1 MKKYWNMP
9 IEEIKKELETD
20 DVYGLTQ
27 EQVNERLLKHGKN
40 ILREKERKSIFSL
53 FIEQF
58 KDYMVLILIVASII
72 SFFLGE
78 TTDASI
84 ILAIVILNALLGTV
98 QENKAEKSL
107 EALKKLSQPLAKV
120 IRDGKV
126 MEVEASSLVVGD
138 VVLIEAGNI
147 IPADGRLVEA
157 KNLKVDESILTG
169 ESVPVEKV
177 DTVIEKEDIPLGDRF
192 NLVYMG
198 TTVTYGRGKFIVTA
212 TGMDTEMG
220 KVASLIE
227 NERDVK
233 TPLQLKLEEL
243 GKYLGTAA
251 ILISG
256 IMFGVGVLQKRP
268 IFDMF
273 MTAVSLAVAAI
284 PEGLP
289 AIITITLALGVQK
302 MSKKNAIIRK
312 LPAVETLG
320 STSVICS
327 DKTGTLTQ
335 NKMTVVKFYV
345 NDRKV
350 NAQKDEVKQEDYFLL
365 KNAALCTDAFI
376 DEEGKGIGDPTE
388 VAIVAALNDL
398 VGLKKA
404 DIEKEFPRVAEIPFD
419 SDRKMMST
427 IHMVDKEGFRLIT
440 KGAPDNIIKR
450 CKYIL
455 KENKILPFDEIEK
468 NKLSSINEEMGGEAL
483 RVIAVAYK
491 DIKEIPENLS
501 SDEMEKDLIFIG
513 LIGMI
518 DPPRREAK
526 HSVEI
531 CKKAGIKPVMI
542 TGDHKITASAIARE
556 LGILEDND
564 EAVTGEDLDRISDD
578 ELAERIKRIS
588 VFARVSPEHKMR
600 IVKAWQKRGAV
611 VAMTGDGVN
620 DAPAL
625 KQADI
630 GVAMGITGTDVA
642 KEAADMVLTDD
653 NFATIVA
660 AVEEGR
666 TIFANIKKAIH
677 YLLSCNFGE
686 IVTLFIATILGMPM
700 PLKPVHIL
708 WVNLITDS
716 LPALALGFE
725 PPERDIMEKKPR
737 PKGESIFAGG
747 LAYRILFEGMLI
759 GLVTLIA
766 FVIGLKQ
773 NIETARTMAFAVL
786 TLSQLAQAL
795 NVRSDKS
802 IFKIGLFTNKY
813 MIFALIVAI
822 LLQVILIVTPLNAV
836 FGLKNINVYDWDIII
851 AMAILPLL
859 VMEVVKFFK
868 KAN

>member
-157 KNLKVDESILTG
+157 KNLKVDESVLTG

-251 ILISG
+251 LLISG

-335 NKMTVVKFYV
+335 NKMTVVKLYV

-350 NAQKDEVKQEDYFLL
+350 KAQKDEVKQEDYFLL

-376 DEEGKGIGDPTE
+376 DGEGKGIGDPTE

>member
-1 MKKYWNMP
+1 MKRYWNMDV
-9 IEEIKKELETD
+9 EEIKKELETD
-20 DVYGLTQ
+20 DKNGLTQ
-27 EQVNERLLKHGKN
+27 EQINNRLLKYGKN
-40 ILREKERKSIFSL
+40 LLKEKKKKSMFSL

-58 KDYMVLILIVASII
+58 KDFMVLILIIASIV
-72 SFFLGE
+72 SFSLGE
-78 TTDASI
+78 TIDASI
-84 ILAIVILNALLGTV
+84 ILFVVILNALLGII
-98 QENKAEKSL
+98 QENNAEKSL
-107 EALKKLSQPLAKV
+107 EALKKLSQPIAKV
-120 IRDGKV
+120 IRNGKV
-126 MEVEASSLVVGD
+126 IEVEASSLVIGD
-138 VVLIEAGNI
+138 IVLIEAGNI
-147 IPADGRLVEA
+147 IPADGRLVET
-157 KNLKVDESILTG
+157 KNLKVDESVLTG
-169 ESVPVEKV
+169 ESLPVDKV
-177 DTVIEKEDIPLGDRF
+177 DTVIENINIPLGDRL
-192 NLVYMG
+192 NLAYMG
-198 TTVTYGRGKFIVTA
+198 TTVTYGRGKFVVIA

-227 NERDVK
+227 SEKNVK

-243 GKYLGTAA
+243 SKYLGIAA
-251 ILISG
+251 ILISAT
-256 IMFGVGVLQKRP
+256 IFAIGVLQKRP
-268 IFDMF
+268 AFDMF
-273 MTAVSLAVAAI
+273 MTGVSLAVAAI

-302 MSKKNAIIRK
+302 MIKKNAIIRK

-335 NKMTVVKFYV
+335 NKMTVVKLYI
-345 NDRKV
+345 NNRKV
-350 NAQKDEVKQEDYFLL
+350 DIKEDEVKKEDYFLL

-388 VAIVAALNDL
+388 VAIVNLLNDV
-398 VGLKKA
+398 VGLKKT

-427 IHMVDKEGFRLIT
+427 IHIMDKEGFRLIT
-440 KGAPDNIIKR
+440 KGAPDNIFKR

-455 KENKILPFDEIEK
+455 KDNKMLPFEEIEK
-468 NKLSSINEEMGGEAL
+468 NKLNLINEEMGKEAL
-483 RVIAVAYK
+483 RVLAVAYK

-518 DPPRREAK
+518 DPPRMEAK
-526 HSVEI
+526 NSVEI

-542 TGDHKITASAIARE
+542 TGDHKITASVIAQK
-556 LGILEDND
+556 LEIFNNND
-564 EAVTGEDLDRISDD
+564 EAVTGEDLDKISDE
-578 ELAERIKRIS
+578 ELKERIKRIS
-588 VFARVSPEHKMR
+588 VFARVSPEHKLR
-600 IVKAWQKRGAV
+600 IVKAWQKNGAV

-653 NFATIVA
+653 NFATIVTA
-660 AVEEGR
+660 IKEGR
-666 TIFANIKKAIH
+666 TIFANIKKSIH
-677 YLLSCNFGE
+677 YLLSCNLGE
-686 IVTLFIATILGMPM
+686 IFVLFIATILGMPM

-725 PPERDIMEKKPR
+725 PPENDIMEKKPR
-737 PKGESIFAGG
+737 QKGESIFAGG
-747 LAYRILFEGMLI
+747 LAYRIPLEGMLI
-759 GLVTLIA
+759 GLTTLIA
-766 FVIGLKQ
+766 FIIGLKQ

-786 TLSQLAQAL
+786 TLSQLAQAI

-802 IFKIGLFTNKY
+802 IFRVGLFTNKY
-813 MIFALIVAI
+813 MIFAVIVAI
-822 LLQVILIVTPLNAV
+822 LLQVILIVTPLNII
-836 FGLKNINVYDWDIII
+836 FGLKNINFYDWDIII
-851 AMAILPLL
+851 AMSVTPLL

-868 KAN
+868 KK

>member
-1 MKKYWNMP
+1 MKRYWNMDV
-9 IEEIKKELETD
+9 EEIKKELETD
-20 DVYGLTQ
+20 DKNGLTQ
-27 EQVNERLLKHGKN
+27 HQANERLLKYGKN
-40 ILREKERKSIFSL
+40 ILKEKKRKSIFSL

-58 KDYMVLILIVASII
+58 QDYMVIILIIASII

-78 TTDASI
+78 TTDAVI
-84 ILAIVILNALLGTV
+84 ILAIVILNALLGTI
-98 QENKAEKSL
+98 QENNAEKSL

-126 MEVEASSLVVGD
+126 MEVEASSLVIGD
-138 VVLIEAGNI
+138 IVLIEAGNI
-147 IPADGRLVEA
+147 IPADGRLIEA
-157 KNLKVDESILTG
+157 KNLKVDEAILTG
-169 ESVPVEKV
+169 ESVPVDKV
-177 DTVIEKEDIPLGDRF
+177 DTVIENEDIPLGDRL

-198 TTVTYGRGKFIVTA
+198 TTVTYGRGKLIVIA

-220 KVASLIE
+220 KVAGLIE

-243 GKYLGTAA
+243 SKYLGTAA
-251 ILISG
+251 LLISAV
-256 IMFGVGVLQKRP
+256 IFAIGVLQKRP
-268 IFDMF
+268 AFDMF

-289 AIITITLALGVQK
+289 AIITVTLALGVQK
-302 MSKKNAIIRK
+302 MIKKNAIIRK

-335 NKMTVVKFYV
+335 NKMTVVKFYT

-350 NAQKDEVKQEDYFLL
+350 NADKDEVKQEDYFLF

-376 DEEGKGIGDPTE
+376 DETGKGIGDPTE
-388 VAIVAALNDL
+388 VALVAVLNDV

-404 DIEKEFPRVAEIPFD
+404 DIEKEFPRIAELPFD

-427 IHMVDKEGFRLIT
+427 IHAMDNGGFRLIT
-440 KGAPDNIIKR
+440 KGALDNIIQR
-450 CKYIL
+450 SKYIL
-455 KENKILPFDEIEK
+455 KDNKILPLDEIER
-468 NKLSSINEEMGGEAL
+468 NRLSFINEEMGKEAL

-491 DIKEIPENLS
+491 DIKEIPKNLS
-501 SDEMEKDLIFIG
+501 SNEMEKDLIFIG

-518 DPPRREAK
+518 DPPRLEAK

-564 EAVTGEDLDRISDD
+564 EAVTGKELDRISDE
-578 ELAERIKRIS
+578 ELKERIKRIP

-600 IVKAWQKRGAV
+600 IVKAWQKNGAV

-660 AVEEGR
+660 AIKEGR
-666 TIFANIKKAIH
+666 TIFTNIKKAIH
-677 YLLSCNFGE
+677 YLLTCNLGE
-686 IVTLFIATILGMPM
+686 IVVLFIATILGMPM
-700 PLKPVHIL
+700 PLKPIHIL

-725 PPERDIMEKKPR
+725 PAEKDIMEKKPR

-747 LAYRILFEGMLI
+747 LAYRIPLEGMLI

-766 FVIGLKQ
+766 FIIGLKQ

-802 IFKIGLFTNKY
+802 VFKIGLFTNKY
-813 MIFALIVAI
+813 MVFALIVSI
-822 LLQVILIVTPLNAV
+822 LLQVIVIVTPLNTI
-836 FGLKNINVYDWDIII
+836 FGLRNINIYDWDIII
-851 AMAILPLL
+851 AMSILPLL

-868 KAN
+868 NKR

>member
-1 MKKYWNMP
+1 MKRYWNMDV
-9 IEEIKKELETD
+9 EEIKKELETD
-20 DVYGLTQ
+20 DKNGLTQ
-27 EQVNERLLKHGKN
+27 EQANERLFKYGKN
-40 ILREKERKSIFSL
+40 VLKEKKKKSIFSL
-53 FIEQF
+53 FLEQF
-58 KDYMVLILIVASII
+58 KDYMVLILIIASII

-78 TTDASI
+78 TIDASI
-84 ILAIVILNALLGTV
+84 ILVVVILNALLGTI

-126 MEVEASSLVVGD
+126 MEVEASSLVIGD

-157 KNLKVDESILTG
+157 KNLKVDESVLTG
-169 ESVPVEKV
+169 ESVPVDKV
-177 DTVIEKEDIPLGDRF
+177 DTVIENENIPLGDRL

-198 TTVTYGRGKFIVTA
+198 TTVTYGRGKFIVIA

-220 KVASLIE
+220 KVAGLIE
-227 NERDVK
+227 NEMNVK

-243 GKYLGTAA
+243 SKYLGTAA
-251 ILISG
+251 LVISA
-256 IMFGVGVLQKRP
+256 IIFAIGVLQKRP
-268 IFDMF
+268 AFDMF

-289 AIITITLALGVQK
+289 AIITVTLALGVQK
-302 MSKKNAIIRK
+302 MIKKNAIIRK

-320 STSVICS
+320 STNVICS

-335 NKMTVVKFYV
+335 NKMTVVKLYI

-398 VGLKKA
+398 AGLKKA
-404 DIEKEFPRVAEIPFD
+404 DIEKEFPRIAEIPFD

-427 IHMVDKEGFRLIT
+427 IHVMDKEDFRLIT
-440 KGAPDNIIKR
+440 KGAPDNILKR

-455 KENKILPFDEIEK
+455 KNNKILPFDEIEK
-468 NKLSSINEEMGGEAL
+468 NRLSSINEEMGREAL

-491 DIKEIPENLS
+491 DVKEIPENLS

-518 DPPRREAK
+518 DPPRLEAK

-556 LGILEDND
+556 LGIYEDND
-564 EAVTGEDLDRISDD
+564 EAVTGEDLDKISDE
-578 ELAERIKRIS
+578 ELKERIKRIS

-600 IVKAWQKRGAV
+600 IVKAWQKNGAV

-630 GVAMGITGTDVA
+630 GVAMGIAGTDVA

-716 LPALALGFE
+716 LPAIALGFE

-747 LAYRILFEGMLI
+747 LAYRIPLEGMLI
-759 GLVTLIA
+759 GLTTLIA

-802 IFKIGLFTNKY
+802 IFKVGLFTNKY

-822 LLQVILIVTPLNAV
+822 LLQVILIVTPLNTI

-851 AMAILPLL
+851 AMSVTPLL
-859 VMEVVKFFK
+859 AMEVVKFFK
-868 KAN
+868 KQY

>member
-1 MKKYWNMP
+1 MKRYWNMD

-20 DVYGLTQ
+20 DKNGLTQ
-27 EQVNERLLKHGKN
+27 EQINERLLKYGKN
-40 ILREKERKSIFSL
+40 LLKEKKKKSMFSL

-58 KDYMVLILIVASII
+58 KDFMVLILIIASII

-78 TTDASI
+78 TIDASI
-84 ILAIVILNALLGTV
+84 ILFVVILNALLGII
-98 QENKAEKSL
+98 QENNAEKSL
-107 EALKKLSQPLAKV
+107 EALKKLSQPIAKV
-120 IRDGKV
+120 IRNGKV
-126 MEVEASSLVVGD
+126 MEVEADSLVIGD
-138 VVLIEAGNI
+138 IVLIEAGNI
-147 IPADGRLVEA
+147 IPADGRLVET
-157 KNLKVDESILTG
+157 KNLKVDESVLTG
-169 ESVPVEKV
+169 ESVPVDKV
-177 DTVIEKEDIPLGDRF
+177 DTVIENINIPLGDRL
-192 NLVYMG
+192 NLAYMG
-198 TTVTYGRGKFIVTA
+198 TTVTYGRGKFVVIA
-212 TGMDTEMG
+212 TGMYTEMG

-227 NERDVK
+227 SEKNVK

-243 GKYLGTAA
+243 SKYLGIAA
-251 ILISG
+251 ILISAT
-256 IMFGVGVLQKRP
+256 IFAIGVLQKRP
-268 IFDMF
+268 AFDMF
-273 MTAVSLAVAAI
+273 MTGVSLAVAAI

-302 MSKKNAIIRK
+302 MIKKNAIIRK

-335 NKMTVVKFYV
+335 NKMTVVKLYI

-350 NAQKDEVKQEDYFLL
+350 DVKEDEVKKEDYFFL

-376 DEEGKGIGDPTE
+376 NEEGKGIGDPTE
-388 VAIVAALNDL
+388 VAIVNLLNDV
-398 VGLKKA
+398 VGLKKD
-404 DIEKEFPRVAEIPFD
+404 DIEKEFPRTSEIPFD

-427 IHMVDKEGFRLIT
+427 IHIMDKEGFRLIT
-440 KGAPDNIIKR
+440 KGAPDNIFKR

-455 KENKILPFDEIEK
+455 KDNKILPFDEREK
-468 NKLSSINEEMGGEAL
+468 NKLNLINEEMGKEAL
-483 RVIAVAYK
+483 RVLAVSYK

-518 DPPRREAK
+518 DPPRMEAK
-526 HSVEI
+526 NSVEI

-542 TGDHKITASAIARE
+542 TGDHKITASVIAQK
-556 LGILEDND
+556 LEIFNNND
-564 EAVTGEDLDRISDD
+564 EAVTGEDLDKISDE
-578 ELAERIKRIS
+578 ELKERIKRIS
-588 VFARVSPEHKMR
+588 VFARVSPEHKLR
-600 IVKAWQKRGAV
+600 IVKAWQKNGAV

-653 NFATIVA
+653 NFATIVTA
-660 AVEEGR
+660 IKEGR

-677 YLLSCNFGE
+677 YLLSCNLGE
-686 IVTLFIATILGMPM
+686 IFVLFIATILGMPM

-725 PPERDIMEKKPR
+725 PPENDIMENKPR
-737 PKGESIFAGG
+737 QKGESIFAGG
-747 LAYRILFEGMLI
+747 LSYRIPLEGMLI
-759 GLVTLIA
+759 GLTTLIA
-766 FVIGLKQ
+766 FVMGLKQ

-786 TLSQLAQAL
+786 TLSQLAQAF

-813 MIFALIVAI
+813 MIFALIIAI
-822 LLQVILIVTPLNAV
+822 LLQVILIVTPLNII
-836 FGLKNINVYDWDIII
+836 FGLKNINFYDWDIII
-851 AMAILPLL
+851 AMSVTPLL

-868 KAN
+868 KK

>member
-1 MKKYWNMP
+1 MKRYWNMDV
-9 IEEIKKELETD
+9 EEIKKELETD
-20 DVYGLTQ
+20 DKNGLTQ
-27 EQVNERLLKHGKN
+27 EQANERLLKYGKN
-40 ILREKERKSIFSL
+40 ALKEKKKKSIFSL
-53 FIEQF
+53 FLEQF
-58 KDYMVLILIVASII
+58 KDYMVLILIIASII

-78 TTDASI
+78 TTDAVI
-84 ILAIVILNALLGTV
+84 ILAIVILNALLGTI

-126 MEVEASSLVVGD
+126 MEVEASSLVIGD

-157 KNLKVDESILTG
+157 KNLKVDESVLTG

-220 KVASLIE
+220 KVAGLIE
-227 NERDVK
+227 DERDVK

-243 GKYLGTAA
+243 SKYLGTAA
-251 ILISG
+251 ILISA
-256 IMFGVGVLQKRP
+256 IIFAIGVLQKRP
-268 IFDMF
+268 AFDMF

-289 AIITITLALGVQK
+289 AIITVTLALGVQK
-302 MSKKNAIIRK
+302 MIKKNAIIRK

-335 NKMTVVKFYV
+335 NKMTVVKLYI

-350 NAQKDEVKQEDYFLL
+350 NVKEDEVKQEDYFLL

-376 DEEGKGIGDPTE
+376 DETGKGIGDPTE
-388 VAIVAALNDL
+388 VAIVNLLNDV

-404 DIEKEFPRVAEIPFD
+404 DIEKEFPRIAEIPFD

-427 IHMVDKEGFRLIT
+427 IHIMDKGDFRLIT

-468 NKLSSINEEMGGEAL
+468 NKLSSINEEMGKEAL

-491 DIKEIPENLS
+491 DIKEIPKNLS

-518 DPPRREAK
+518 DPPRIEAK

-564 EAVTGEDLDRISDD
+564 EAVTGEDLDRISDE
-578 ELAERIKRIS
+578 ELKERIKRIS

-600 IVKAWQKRGAV
+600 IVKAWQKNGAV

-660 AVEEGR
+660 AIEEGR
-666 TIFANIKKAIH
+666 TIFTNIKKAIH
-677 YLLSCNFGE
+677 YLLTCNLGE
-686 IVTLFIATILGMPM
+686 IVVLFIATILGMPM
-700 PLKPVHIL
+700 PLKPIHIL

-725 PPERDIMEKKPR
+725 PPEKDIMEKKPR
-737 PKGESIFAGG
+737 QKGESIFAGG
-747 LAYRILFEGMLI
+747 LAYRIPLEGMLI

-766 FVIGLKQ
+766 FIIGLKQ

-802 IFKIGLFTNKY
+802 LFKIGLFTNKY
-813 MIFALIVAI
+813 MVFALIVAI
-822 LLQVILIVTPLNAV
+822 LLQVILIVTPLNTI
-836 FGLKNINVYDWDIII
+836 FGLRNINIYDWDIIV
-851 AMAILPLL
+851 AMSVTPFLA
-859 VMEVVKFFK
+859 MEIVKFFK
-868 KAN
+868 NKR